1 MVLYGVWETPYETDG
16 KSTLALPAVIL
27 TLLAAILALLAA
39 MLALLAAILALLA
52 AVLAALLAATLALL
66 AAMLALLV
74 RILVRFLAR
83 IPEVPH
89 RDVRVLCWDI
99 LLASLMSSTNMD

>member
-1 MVLYGVWETPYETDG
+1 MKNQHFWFPDAQKPYKTNE
-16 KSTLALPAVIL
+16 KSTLALPAVL
-27 TLLAAILALLAA
+27 LALLAA
-39 MLALLAAILALLA
+39 TLALLAAILALLA
-52 AVLAALLAATLALL
+52 AILALL

-99 LLASLMSSTNMD
+99 MSSTNMD